1 MTFLSRTIAVIFAI
15 LFVITTVLVLLLF
28 NIERKML
35 SADLY
40 KNALADQQ
48 IYERL
53 PGIVG
58 NLLTTSISYNPCAEN
73 PLVCEDISREL
84 RTCYEQTLGN
94 ERYVTLASGKDK
106 ATEAEMQAIQPCLN
120 QYGGGTTSTTSEQPT
135 GKNPLPTAPPDVQA
149 CVKQAIGENAYNE
162 IYNNKRSPT
171 EAEIQQMTPC
181 FGQAGTGNFGNQG
194 GAQGGMPQF
203 MKNLKASDWETI
215 ISILLPANEL
225 QAITENVLDQVFAY
239 LNGETDSASNSL
251 VKLRERLSGQ
261 AGRDAILQLIAAQPL
276 CTDEQLA
283 EMAAGMLGGGEVMV
297 ICAPPEEI
305 LAVLM
310 PQLQNQLTALVT
322 QIPDKAM
329 IIKPSSRSTPS
340 SGPLGNDPI
349 KVIRTVRLG
358 LRLSPLLPLGLLLL
372 VTLFGV
378 RSLKGWLRWWGITF
392 FFAGAIAL
400 VPGIA
405 MLPALN
411 WAWNNFLVPR
421 IPPFLSA
428 DVANI
433 GHEMATYITHGLSE
447 QIILQTAILLAV
459 GLAMWVGSCFIKARA
474 AESTPATPLPPTA

>member
-1 MTFLSRTIAVIFAI
+1 
-15 LFVITTVLVLLLF
+15 
-28 NIERKML
+28 
-35 SADLY
+35 
-40 KNALADQQ
+40 
-48 IYERL
+48 
-53 PGIVG
+53 
-58 NLLTTSISYNPCAEN
+58 
-73 PLVCEDISREL
+73 
-84 RTCYEQTLGN
+84 
-94 ERYVTLASGKDK
+94 
-106 ATEAEMQAIQPCLN
+106 
-120 QYGGGTTSTTSEQPT
+120 
-135 GKNPLPTAPPDVQA
+135 
-149 CVKQAIGENAYNE
+149 
-162 IYNNKRSPT
+162 
-171 EAEIQQMTPC
+171 
-181 FGQAGTGNFGNQG
+181 
-194 GAQGGMPQF
+194 
-203 MKNLKASDWETI
+203 
-215 ISILLPANEL
+215 
-225 QAITENVLDQVFAY
+225 VFAY

-305 LAVLM
+305 LAILM

-329 IIKPSSRSTPS
+329 IIKPSSRSAPS

-378 RSLKGWLRWWGITF
+378 RSLKGWLRWWGIPF

-421 IPPFLSA
+421 IP
-428 DVANI
+428 
-433 GHEMATYITHGLSE
+433 
-447 QIILQTAILLAV
+447 
-459 GLAMWVGSCFIKARA
+459 
-474 AESTPATPLPPTA
+474 